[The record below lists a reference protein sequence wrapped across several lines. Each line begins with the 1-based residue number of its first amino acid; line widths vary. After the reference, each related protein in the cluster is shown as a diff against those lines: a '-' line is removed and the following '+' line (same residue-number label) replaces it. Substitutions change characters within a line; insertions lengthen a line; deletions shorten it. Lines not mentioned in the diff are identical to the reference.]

1 MNIIKNKDNP
11 NMLVYYL
18 YKNVYKDLKRIKNA
32 GKEISLTDLY
42 RLLRPSFQEAPSKP
56 YTNRAI
62 NKFNNTVRRGKASG
76 LSQVGGFLYLI
87 ESNFDIYGGYN
98 SAPKLEEKEILT
110 DAELMDID
118 NRVNL

>member
-1 MNIIKNKDNP
+1 MNRIKNTDNP

-18 YKNVYKDLKRIKNA
+18 YKNVYKDLKKIKKE

-56 YTNRAI
+56 YTNKAI

-76 LSQVGGFLYLI
+76 LNQVGSFLYLI
-87 ESNFDIYGGYN
+87 ESNFNIYGGYN
-98 SAPKLEEKEILT
+98 RAPELEEKEILT
-110 DAELMDID
+110 DAELMEID
-118 NRVNL
+118 NKVSL

>member
-1 MNIIKNKDNP
+1 MNRIKNTDNP

-18 YKNVYKDLKRIKNA
+18 YKNVYKDLKKIKKE

-56 YTNRAI
+56 YTNKTI

-76 LSQVGGFLYLI
+76 LSQANSFLYLI
-87 ESNFDIYGGYN
+87 ESNFNICGGYN

-110 DAELMDID
+110 DAELIEID
-118 NRVNL
+118 NRASL